1 MHVLGL
7 DSPIGGNGTGPTLKK
22 KMKYDTDVEAIATLA
37 RLSFSPQEMSG
48 IEEEMNRIIEFADK
62 LSTADTTG
70 IDAEEHIVPMKN
82 VFREDV
88 VENAFTAEELLEAA
102 GAKHDGY
109 IVVPRAFE
117 EGKEA

>member
-1 MHVLGL
+1 
-7 DSPIGGNGTGPTLKK
+7 
-22 KMKYDTDVEAIATLA
+22 MKRIETIATLA
-37 RLSFSPQEMSG
+37 RLSFSPEEMSG
-48 IEEEMNRIIEFADK
+48 LKKEMDRIIEFANK
-62 LSTADTTG
+62 LSMVDTTG

-82 VFREDV
+82 VFREDI
-88 VENAFTAEELLEAA
+88 VESEFTAEELLKAA